1 MNLLK
6 PKKSKK
12 EVIILPLT
20 CDLCHQEVYLLKP
33 IIKPIKDEQQTLNVC
48 EDCYMA
54 EMYW

>member
-6 PKKSKK
+6 PKKTKK
-12 EVIILPLT
+12 EIIILPLT
-20 CDLCHQEVYLLKP
+20 CDLCHREVYLLKP